1 MGNAVCRNFLFPL
14 GWPACGLNSTL
25 AGPPTLPAGW
35 VAQLRRRR
43 GAKRQATT
51 VNEREREGRGGVVEG
66 SGDEQEG
73 NGAAHREAL
82 ASTVRDQMTRA
93 SAHNNGLFTLRSDPI
108 PIQAPPQ
115 TPLSRY
121 PSPRSRIENQTYGKL
136 MAPVAA
142 GRSSCTFSNFGYF
155 VRGDFSNYAL
165 IRFDDDF

>member
-51 VNEREREGRGGVVEG
+51 VNEGGVEG

-73 NGAAHREAL
+73 NGAHREAL

-108 PIQAPPQ
+108 PIQA
-115 TPLSRY
+115 SN
-121 PSPRSRIENQTYGKL
+121 PSLWLPFHDRGSRITNLWCKL
-136 MAPVAA
+136 VAA
-142 GRSSCTFSNFGYF
+142 GRFHS
-155 VRGDFSNYAL
+155 
-165 IRFDDDF
+165 